1 MARFHINAKG
11 NPFPCK
17 AKVRCPFGD
26 LTEDH
31 YDSKEEAMAAYEEA
45 HKGDAVPDGARK
57 DWSAYSMET
66 LQDLEVKTF
75 EEKFKSGEPYTDEE
89 YNRHREYI
97 RKVDAHYP
105 STHKENTKK
114 VKGKTVYNDERL
126 TQHEQVLA
134 TLKTKYA
141 EVPNEGKVI
150 FSGGLPGAGKTT
162 FLRELQGDNLKN
174 YAVINPDD
182 VKEEM
187 VRQGMAPTIP
197 GLAPLETNSIIHYEA
212 SVITERLYADLRAE
226 KKNLVVDKTMGSE
239 NVIIKEI
246 EELKNSGYGDVD
258 AVFVDVDPD
267 VAYDR
272 IVTRHRA
279 GLDAYVKSGGKTAG
293 ERAVKGTIVSG
304 SRIEDENFYSKNS
317 VVFDKLSKG
326 GHFASAQYFDNNS
339 TRDDLQSA

>member
-11 NPFPCK
+11 NPYPCK

-31 YDSKEEAMAAYEEA
+31 YDSKEDAMKAYEASQKAGEVPEA
-45 HKGDAVPDGARK
+45 ARK
-57 DWSAYSMET
+57 TWSDYDLET
-66 LQDLEVKTF
+66 LRELEVATL
-75 EEKFKSGEPYTDEE
+75 EEKFKSKEPYTDEE

-105 STHKENTKK
+105 STHKENTTK
-114 VKGKTVYNDERL
+114 VKGKTVYTDERL
-126 TQHEQVLA
+126 AQHEKVLSV
-134 TLKTKYA
+134 LKERYA
-141 EVPNEGKVI
+141 HVPTEGKVV

-162 FLRELQGDNLKN
+162 FLRKLKGDDLEN
-174 YAVINPDD
+174 YAVVNPDE

-187 VRQGMAPTIP
+187 VKQGMAPTIP

-212 SVITERLYADLRAE
+212 AVITDRLYADLRAE

-239 NVIIKEI
+239 NVILKEI
-246 EELKNSGYGDVD
+246 DELKKSGYDNVE

-279 GLDAYVKSGGKTAG
+279 GLDAYVASGGKTLG

-326 GHFASAQYFDNNS
+326 GHFTSTQYFDNNTYDS
-339 TRDDLQSA
+339 